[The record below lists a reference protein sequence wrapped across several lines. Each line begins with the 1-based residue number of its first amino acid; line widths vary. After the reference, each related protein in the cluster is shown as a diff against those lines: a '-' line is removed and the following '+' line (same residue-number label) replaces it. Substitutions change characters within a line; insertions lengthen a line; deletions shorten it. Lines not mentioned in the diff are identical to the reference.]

1 MKYIIKDAQ
10 APATIVLT
18 EQHMK
23 NMLVGFGYDESS
35 ISNSALVESVG
46 YVTVDEC
53 QAEQPTP
60 TCMLVADKEDDGSWT
75 MKWLERDLYNAT
87 KDRQVVSNIQ
97 RKKRNDLLAKT
108 DWTQGKDISNT
119 VSTAWTTYRQE
130 LRDVTLQPNFP
141 YSIVWPTPPQ

>member
-1 MKYIIKDAQ
+1 MNYLIKDAQ
-10 APATIVLT
+10 APATTILT

-23 NMLVGFGYDESS
+23 TVLVGFGYDETS
-35 ISNSALVESVG
+35 ISNNVLVESVG
-46 YVTVDEC
+46 YVTVAESLV
-53 QAEQPTP
+53 EQPTS
-60 TCMLVADKEDDGSWT
+60 TSILVADKENDGSWA
-75 MKWLERDLYNAT
+75 MKWLERDLYDAT
-87 KDRQVVSNIQ
+87 KDRQVASNIQ
-97 RKKRNDLLAKT
+97 RKKRNELLAKT

>member
-18 EQHMK
+18 EQDMK
-23 NMLVGFGYDESS
+23 NMLVGYGYDELS
-35 ISNSALVESVG
+35 ISNNVLVESVG
-46 YVTVDEC
+46 YVTVAEC
-53 QAEQPTP
+53 QIEQPSP
-60 TCMLVADKEDDGSWT
+60 TSILVADKENDGSWA
-75 MKWLERDLYNAT
+75 MKWQERDVYNAT
-87 KDRQVVSNIQ
+87 KDRMVASNIQ
-97 RKKRNDLLAKT
+97 RKKRNELLART

-130 LRDVTLQPNFP
+130 LRDVTQQPNFP

>member
-1 MKYIIKDAQ
+1 MKYLIKESQ

-23 NMLVGFGYDESS
+23 TVLVGLGYGESS
-35 ISNSALVESVG
+35 ISNNALVESIG
-46 YVTVDEC
+46 YVTVAESLV
-53 QAEQPTP
+53 EQPSP
-60 TCMLVADKEDDGSWT
+60 TSILVADKENNGSWA
-75 MKWLERDLYNAT
+75 MKWLERDLYNT
-87 KDRQVVSNIQ
+87 IKDRQVASNIQ
-97 RKKRNDLLAKT
+97 RKKRNELLAKT

-141 YSIVWPTPPQ
+141 YNIVWPTPPQ